1 MSTIEKIN
9 VHVQQLPQLFQ
20 IEVLNFVEFLASK
33 VTDKDSRQAEQL
45 WSQFSIAQAMRG
57 LEDEDAPG
65 YSKADLKEKWQ

>member
-1 MSTIEKIN
+1 MSTVEKIN

-33 VTDKDSRQAEQL
+33 LTDKDSRQAEKL

-57 LEDEDAPG
+57 LEDEAAPA
-65 YSKADLKEKWQ
+65 YNKSDLKEKW

>member
-1 MSTIEKIN
+1 MSTVEKIN

-33 VTDKDSRQAEQL
+33 VADKDSRQADEL
-45 WSQFSIAQAMRG
+45 WSKFSIAQAMRG
-57 LEDEDAPG
+57 LEDEDAPV